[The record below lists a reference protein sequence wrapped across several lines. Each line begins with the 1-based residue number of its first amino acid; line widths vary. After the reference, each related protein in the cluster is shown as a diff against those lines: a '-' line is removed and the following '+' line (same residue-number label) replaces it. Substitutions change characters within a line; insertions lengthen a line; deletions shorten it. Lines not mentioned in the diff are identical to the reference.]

1 MRLIWGESFSS
12 SAMMSC
18 KNMCIMKKGIDKC
31 DYVGFSI
38 FPKILAMCPSHFNPN
53 RSSLNVPEHILAVHI
68 FPLSILFL
76 SSQTGS
82 FKIWTA
88 CTIGLS
94 DFARRLELKLTTLLF
109 FLKKKLL
116 FILANVYV
124 VVSKLKIKGWKYS
137 YLKLVNF
144 FGTQPFHLQQ
154 A

>member
-38 FPKILAMCPSHFNPN
+38 FPKILVMCPSHFNPN

-76 SSQTGS
+76 RAKQVVLK
-82 FKIWTA
+82 FER
-88 CTIGLS
+88 L
-94 DFARRLELKLTTLLF
+94 AR
-109 FLKKKLL
+109 
-116 FILANVYV
+116 LA
-124 VVSKLKIKGWKYS
+124 
-137 YLKLVNF
+137 YLISRED
-144 FGTQPFHLQQ
+144 
-154 A
+154 

>member
-1 MRLIWGESFSS
+1 MVDYQGRAEMRLIWGESFSS

-38 FPKILAMCPSHFNPN
+38 FPKILVMCPSHFNPN

-109 FLKKKLL
+109 FLKK
-116 FILANVYV
+116 ITVYFGQRLCC
-124 VVSKLKIKGWKYS
+124 SKQIENKRMKIQLPQVG
-137 YLKLVNF
+137 
-144 FGTQPFHLQQ
+144 
-154 A
+154 